1 VTHAAVRVPT
11 GRGAGPYRLC
21 FVCTGNICRSPM
33 AAVVMTR
40 LAGADPDLAGRVAV
54 SSAGTGP
61 WHKGE
66 PMDLRARAVLSARGY
81 DPTGHVA
88 RQVSV
93 TDLAQADLLVALDR
107 RHRQTLRSLGSGAG
121 LDGRL
126 VLLRS
131 FDHTAGGAV
140 DVPDPYYGDE
150 ADFARCLDQVERA
163 CRGLAATLARALGPA
178 NGADGGGGKDPGADE
193 DRPGR
198 T

>member
-1 VTHAAVRVPT
+1 MTSVHAPVPA
-11 GRGAGPYRLC
+11 GRGDAPYRLC

-33 AAVVMTR
+33 AAVVMTH
-40 LAGADPDLAGRVAV
+40 LAADDAALAGRVAV

-61 WHKGE
+61 WHEGE
-66 PMDLRARAVLSARGY
+66 PMDPRARAVLSSRGY

-93 TDLAQADLLVALDR
+93 ADMGQIDLLVALDR
-107 RHRQTLRSLGSGAG
+107 RHQQTLRSLGTGAG

-131 FDHTAGGAV
+131 FDRTAGGAV

-150 ADFARCLDQVERA
+150 ADFARCLDQVELA
-163 CRGLAATLARALGPA
+163 CRGLAVALAGTLGPA
-178 NGADGGGGKDPGADE
+178 GTGAVPAEGAIGEDGS
-193 DRPGR
+193 GR
-198 T
+198 R

>member
-1 VTHAAVRVPT
+1 MTCAAVPVPA

-61 WHKGE
+61 WHEGE
-66 PMDLRARAVLSARGY
+66 PMDPRARAVLSTRGY

-93 TDLAQADLLVALDR
+93 GELARVDLLVALDR
-107 RHRQTLRSLGSGAG
+107 RHQQTLRSLGSGAG
-121 LDGRL
+121 LDGRV

-150 ADFARCLDQVERA
+150 ADFARCLDQVELA

-178 NGADGGGGKDPGADE
+178 NGADGGCGGGTGADG

-198 T
+198 S